1 MHERA
6 LPLISS
12 AVPRCP
18 WWHASI
24 KDLIGRPLAALA
36 LIALSPL
43 FLVLAVLVLISSGR
57 PVFHRRRVVG
67 QGGDTFDALK
77 FRTMVA
83 NADQIL
89 ANDEQLRSAFSVQHK
104 LVEDPRVTR
113 VGRFLRKYSLDELPQ
128 LINIVRGEMWLVGP
142 RMISPDELA
151 KYGRSAP
158 KLVSVKPGI
167 TGLWQV
173 SGRQETSYERRVE
186 LDMQYIDRW
195 SVAGDLRIV
204 LRTFGVVLSGR
215 GAH

>member
-6 LPLISS
+6 LPLIPS

-24 KDLIGRPLAALA
+24 KDAIGRPLAALA

-173 SGRQETSYERRVE
+173 SGRQETSYERCVE
-186 LDMQYIDRW
+186 LDMQYIDSW

>member
-1 MHERA
+1 MSRS
-6 LPLISS
+6 PMQ
-12 AVPRCP
+12 
-18 WWHASI
+18 
-24 KDLIGRPLAALA
+24 KGRPMPWPAVDSFRLWVGKRKELLKGLLGIAIEGTTQCIPGVGLA
-36 LIALSPL
+36 
-43 FLVLAVLVLISSGR
+43 G
-57 PVFHRRRVVG
+57 
-67 QGGDTFDALK
+67 K
-77 FRTMVA
+77 
-83 NADQIL
+83 
-89 ANDEQLRSAFSVQHK
+89 
-104 LVEDPRVTR
+104 
-113 VGRFLRKYSLDELPQ
+113 
-128 LINIVRGEMWLVGP
+128 IV
-142 RMISPDELA
+142 SELA